1 MSLALYRKY
10 RPSTFAEVIGQE
22 HVTEPL
28 QQALRNNRVHHAY
41 LFSGPRGCGK
51 TSSARILARS
61 LNCEQGPTPTP
72 CGVCESCVALAPSG
86 PGSIDVIEIDAA
98 SHGGVDD
105 ARDLRERSFYAP
117 IQARF
122 KIYIID
128 EAHMVTTAG
137 FNALLKL
144 VEEPPPHLKFIFATT
159 EPEKVIGT
167 IRSRTHHYP
176 FRLVPPGALRENL
189 ARICVAEGVT
199 IEPAALGLVVRAGA
213 GSVRDAQSVLD
224 QLVAGASAEG
234 VTYRDAVALLGY
246 TDASLLDDVVDAF
259 GAHDGGAVLEIVDRV
274 VEAGHDPRRFA
285 EDLLERLRDLIVLNA
300 VPDAGEKGLLD
311 VPVDVLERMSRQS
324 AQLGRVQLTRA
335 ADIVNTGL
343 TEMRGA
349 TAPRL
354 LLELIC
360 ARVLLPA
367 VGDDEA
373 SLLVRLERLERRFAI
388 AGDSDAVAAPAVSRA
403 APAAPATAPTQA
415 APAPAAA
422 APATTPA
429 ASVAVAAAAE
439 PEPTSA
445 AHTPPAATLPAATLP
460 PATLPPAT
468 LPPATQPPPAPPSD
482 PIASPAGVVAAS
494 PLATGDLDAA
504 AVRRIWDDVLEVAK
518 RLKRR
523 THALLLSGPA
533 QVVDVR
539 ANVLVV
545 GFASGPVERQF
556 NTGDNV
562 DILQVALKEVLG
574 VDWRIETTLSGPAA
588 TAAASGESES
598 VAKPPPALPTPSE
611 SMAADR
617 APSRSAAARAAA
629 AEPKEPPVRRAA
641 QAEAPA
647 EIVLDEPNP
656 DDDDADDG
664 TSGLA
669 LLQRHLGATVIDDGE
684 TS

>member
-144 VEEPPPHLKFIFATT
+144 VEEPPLHLKFIFATT

-224 QLVAGASAEG
+224 QLVAGASADG

-388 AGDSDAVAAPAVSRA
+388 AGDSDA
-403 APAAPATAPTQA
+403 PATTP
-415 APAPAAA
+415 A

-429 ASVAVAAAAE
+429 AAVAVTAAAE
-439 PEPTSA
+439 PAPTSA
-445 AHTPPAATLPAATLP
+445 AHT
-460 PATLPPAT
+460 
-468 LPPATQPPPAPPSD
+468 PPPAPPSD

-629 AEPKEPPVRRAA
+629 AEPKEPRARRAA
-641 QAEAPA
+641 QAEEPA